1 MTIETH
7 GTGET
12 QKLASRLVEEL
23 SENESTTSVVVGL
36 SGDLGAGKTTF
47 VQGVAEALGIEGRI
61 TSPTF
66 ILQKSYSIE
75 GNKRFKN
82 LVHVDAYRLESE
94 DEMNAFDW
102 LATINN
108 KDNLIFVEWP
118 ERIKKALPKDTV
130 FLDFIF
136 IDENTRNVIF
146 P

>member
-7 GTGET
+7 STEET
-12 QKLASRLVEEL
+12 QKLAAKLVEEL
-23 SENESTTSVVVGL
+23 SDNESSTSVVVGL

-47 VQGVAEALGIEGRI
+47 VQGIAKALGIEDRI

-66 ILQKSYSIE
+66 ILQKLYDLT
-75 GNKRFKN
+75 GNKRFKK

-94 DEMNAFDW
+94 DEMNAFEW
-102 LATINN
+102 LESINN

-118 ERIKKALPKDTV
+118 EKIKKAMPKDTV
-130 FLDFIF
+130 FIDFVF
-136 IDENTRNVIF
+136 VDENTRNIIF